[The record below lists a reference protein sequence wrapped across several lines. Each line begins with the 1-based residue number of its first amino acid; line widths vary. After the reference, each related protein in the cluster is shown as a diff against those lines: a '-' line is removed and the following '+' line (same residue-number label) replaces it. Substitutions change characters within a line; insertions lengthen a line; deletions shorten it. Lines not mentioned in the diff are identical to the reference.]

1 MASAIRTMVDMES
14 TTCTNGSTD
23 NTHKTVLVTGGC
35 GYIGS
40 HTIVVLLQH
49 HYNVVVVDNLINS
62 SAISLDR
69 VAKICNLTEEERK
82 ERLIFHQVDV
92 CHITELRDVFQ
103 KYPQKFH
110 SVIHFAG
117 LKAVGES
124 TRLPIRY
131 YENNLIG
138 TFNLINCMEEFG
150 CHSIVFSSSATG
162 TSLLNI
168 CLYSCIT
175 PYDNSLALN
184 FILNSLQNLLTYPFS
199 GDFQCTVPRMS
210 CPLRKKRR

>member
-1 MASAIRTMVDMES
+1 MAGESSSSSIPYTNGTAS
-14 TTCTNGSTD
+14 TTTGTTGTVVN
-23 NTHKTVLVTGGC
+23 HRRPKTVLVTGGC

-49 HYNVVVVDNLINS
+49 QYNVVVVDNLINS

-69 VAKICNLTEEERK
+69 VAKICHLTEEERK
-82 ERLIFHQVDV
+82 ERLIFHPVDL
-92 CHITELRDVFQ
+92 CHMTELQKVFQ
-103 KYPQKFH
+103 QYSHPFH

-138 TFNLINCMEEFG
+138 TFNLINCMEQFG

-162 TSLLNI
+162 ECRFL
-168 CLYSCIT
+168 
-175 PYDNSLALN
+175 
-184 FILNSLQNLLTYPFS
+184 
-199 GDFQCTVPRMS
+199 
-210 CPLRKKRR
+210 K